1 MMNRPDNFKKYIELR
16 SEYPV
21 FVYESYS
28 IKLINNEIIIGFS
41 FNLNNRFQFYP
52 ETCISVRPGISDLF
66 FNGGGQLSDLNIF
79 AFNIGMIELVSY
91 WKAACSPKVIIKP
104 HSLDQEQINFWKKIY
119 FNGLGEFFYLN
130 GIDNPDEESFMEII
144 SEGSPVKC
152 PSFELNDSSALV
164 PIGGGKDS
172 VVTLELLRRNQIDIL
187 PLILNP
193 RGATIE
199 CIKAAGFTPDNIFRI
214 TRTIHPQL
222 LELNEK
228 GFLNGHTPFSAM
240 LGFNTILASVLS
252 GRKHIALSNESS
264 ANESTVEGSSIN
276 HQYSKSF
283 EFEQD
288 FRNYVSRYISPKPNY
303 FSFLRPLSE
312 LQIAD
317 LFSQY
322 ENYHEVFRSCNVGSK
337 TDSWCGNC
345 PKCLFTYSILS
356 PFLSQERLTS
366 IFGKNLFS
374 DKALIP
380 FLRQLTGIESVK
392 PFECVGTVDEVNASL
407 QQTIASL
414 DTGELPSL
422 LDYYY
427 NSTVYNSLA
436 PGQFKNM
443 LTTFVPEHNLEPR
456 FELIIKNALSWL
468 SK

>member
-1 MMNRPDNFKKYIELR
+1 MNRTDNIKKYSELR
-16 SEYPV
+16 SAYPV
-21 FVYESYS
+21 FIYDSYS
-28 IKLINNEIIIGFS
+28 IKLVNDEIIIRFS
-41 FNLNNRFQFYP
+41 FNLNNQFHFYP
-52 ETCISVRPGISDLF
+52 ETRIVVKSGISDIFLKK
-66 FNGGGQLSDLNIF
+66 GGKLDDLNIF
-79 AFNIGMIELVSY
+79 AFNIGMIELISY
-91 WKAACSPKVIIKP
+91 WKAACSPKVIIRP
-104 HSLDQEQINFWKKIY
+104 HALDQQQINWWKKIY

-130 GIDNPDEESFMEII
+130 GINNPDEDSFMQII
-144 SEGSPVKC
+144 SEGTPLEC
-152 PSFELNDSSALV
+152 PQFDLNDSSALV

-172 VVTLELLRRNQIDIL
+172 VVTLELLRQNRIDIL
-187 PLILNP
+187 PLIMNP
-193 RGATIE
+193 RSATIE
-199 CIKAAGFTPDNIFRI
+199 CIKAAGFTPDNIFVI

-222 LELNEK
+222 LELNYK

-288 FRNYVSRYISPKPNY
+288 FRDYVSRYISPEPNY

-317 LFSQY
+317 LFSHY
-322 ENYHEVFRSCNVGSK
+322 ENYHNVFRSCNAGSK

-345 PKCLFTYSILS
+345 PKCLFTFIILS

-366 IFGKNLFS
+366 IFGKNMFS
-374 DKALIP
+374 DKDLIP

-407 QQTIASL
+407 QQTIAL
-414 DTGELPSL
+414 NQTGKLPL
-422 LDYYY
+422 LLNYYRQSTAY
-427 NSTVYNSLA
+427 NTLA
-436 PGQFKNM
+436 PEQFKNM
-443 LTTFVPEHNLEPR
+443 LTAFVPEHNLEPR
-456 FELIIKNALSWL
+456 FEQIIKNALSWL